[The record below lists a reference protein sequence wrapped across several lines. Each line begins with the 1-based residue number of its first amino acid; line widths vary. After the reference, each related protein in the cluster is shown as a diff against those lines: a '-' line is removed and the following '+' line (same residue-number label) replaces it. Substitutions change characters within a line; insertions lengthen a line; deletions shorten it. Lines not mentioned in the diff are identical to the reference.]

1 MQETP
6 NPSKP
11 SVSVRDLSTNMNV
24 GEKAPDFTLYNDQ
37 RQPVRLY
44 EELDK
49 GPVVLLFFPA
59 AFTGVCT
66 NELHLVSND
75 VDSFKPAQV
84 FGVSSDT
91 LMVQAEFSKVNHFK
105 IPLLSDHSAEVA
117 GAFDCKFDHDFG
129 PMKYDRIAKR
139 GSFVIDRDGTVVYA
153 DVLANPGLL
162 PDLDA
167 IRETIASLS

>member
-1 MQETP
+1 MQEIP

-11 SVSVRDLSTNMNV
+11 SVFDRDLKKVMNI
-24 GEKAPDFTLYNDQ
+24 GDKAPDFTLYNDQ
-37 RQPVRLY
+37 REPVRLY
-44 EELDK
+44 DQLEN

-75 VDSFKPAQV
+75 LDSFKPAQV
-84 FGVSSDT
+84 YGVSSDT

-117 GAFDCKFDHDFG
+117 EAFDCKFDHDFG

-153 DVLANPGLL
+153 DVLANPGML

-167 IRETIASLS
+167 IRETIHSLS